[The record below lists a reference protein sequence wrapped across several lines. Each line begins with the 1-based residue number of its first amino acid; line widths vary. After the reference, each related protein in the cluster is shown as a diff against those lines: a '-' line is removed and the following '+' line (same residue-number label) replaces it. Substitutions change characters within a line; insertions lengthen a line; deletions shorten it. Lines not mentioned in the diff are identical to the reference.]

1 MSKRLCVL
9 GDDRLFACGA
19 AQRAVRWP
27 DLSFEQGQVD
37 MGADLMTGYDG
48 FVISG
53 LGIAPVVE
61 IFGELSCLDMPS
73 VEDAMSA
80 LDAERPLASTAM
92 LRAYTR
98 ERLEATRAVAA
109 ARQLRAQTEAPIF
122 LASLPRPSAQACQTG
137 GRETELAQLAARGDG
152 PFVSAWF
159 DRMAGDLCAD
169 IGVHFLPQPRASL
182 TADGMF
188 TKEDYVSPRSTTGAG
203 DNAAQVNAEFA
214 CLVID
219 QVAHALK
226 TCSPA

>member
-9 GDDRLFACGA
+9 GDDGLFVCDP
-19 AQRAVRWP
+19 AQRAARWP
-27 DLSFEQGQVD
+27 DLWFEQGQVD
-37 MGADLMTGYDG
+37 MGADLMAGYDG

-80 LDAERPLASTAM
+80 LDSERPLASTAM

-98 ERLEATRAVAA
+98 ERLEATQAVAL
-109 ARQLRAQTEAPIF
+109 ARSLRAKTEVPIF
-122 LASLPRPSAQACQTG
+122 LVSLPRPSAEACQTD
-137 GRETELAQLAARGDG
+137 GREVKLSQLAAQGDG

-159 DRMAGDLCAD
+159 DRIAGELCAD
-169 IGVHFLPQPRASL
+169 IGVHFLPQPRVSL

-188 TKEDYVSPRSTTGAG
+188 TKEDYVSTRSTTGAEY
-203 DNAAQVNAEFA
+203 NTARVNAEFA

-226 TCSPA
+226 TCDPA

>member
-9 GDDRLFACGA
+9 GDDRLFACEA
-19 AQRAVRWP
+19 AQRAARWP
-27 DLSFEQGQVD
+27 DLSFEQGQED

-48 FVISG
+48 FVIAG

-61 IFGELSCLDMPS
+61 IFGELSCLEMPS

-98 ERLEATRAVAA
+98 ERLEAVRAVAL
-109 ARQLRAQTEAPIF
+109 ARNLRAQTEAPVF
-122 LASLPRPSAQACQTG
+122 LTSLPRPSAEACQNG
-137 GRETELAQLAARGDG
+137 ERETELAQLAARGDG

-159 DRMAGDLCAD
+159 DRMAGELCAD
-169 IGVHFLPQPRASL
+169 IGVQFLPQPRESL

-188 TKEDYVSPRSTTGAG
+188 TKENYVSTRNTTCAG
-203 DNAAQVNAEFA
+203 DDATQVNAEVA

-226 TCSPA
+226 TCSPG

>member
-9 GDDRLFACGA
+9 GDDRLFACEA
-19 AQRAVRWP
+19 AQRAARWP
-27 DLSFEQGQVD
+27 DLSFERGQVD

-61 IFGELSCLDMPS
+61 IFGELSCLEMPS

-80 LDAERPLASTAM
+80 LDAEQPLASTAM

-122 LASLPRPSAQACQTG
+122 LAWLPRPSTQTCQTG
-137 GRETELAQLAARGDG
+137 GRETEFAQLAARGDG

-159 DRMAGDLCAD
+159 DRMAGELCAD
-169 IGVHFLPQPRASL
+169 IGVHFLPQPRMSL

-203 DNAAQVNAEFA
+203 ENAAQVNAEFA

>member
-1 MSKRLCVL
+1 MIKHLCIL
-9 GDDRLFACGA
+9 GDDRLFACEP
-19 AQRAVRWP
+19 AQRAARWP
-27 DLSFEQGQVD
+27 DLVIEQGQED

-48 FVISG
+48 VVIAG
-53 LGIAPVVE
+53 PGIAPVVE

-98 ERLEATRAVAA
+98 ERMEAMRAVTL
-109 ARQLRAQTEAPIF
+109 ARTLRAKTEVPIF
-122 LASLPRPSAQACQTG
+122 LVSLPRPSAETRQTE
-137 GRETELAQLAARGDG
+137 GREVELSQLAAQGDG

-159 DRMAGDLCAD
+159 DRIAGELCAD

-188 TKEDYVSPRSTTGAG
+188 TKEDYVSPHSTTCAG

-226 TCSPA
+226 TCDPA

>member
-9 GDDRLFACGA
+9 GDDRLLDCGA
-19 AQRAVRWP
+19 AQRAAHWT
-27 DLSFEQGQVD
+27 DLSFERGQVD

-80 LDAERPLASTAM
+80 LDAELPLASTAM

-98 ERLEATRAVAA
+98 ERLEATRVVAV

-159 DRMAGDLCAD
+159 DRMAGELCAD
-169 IGVHFLPQPRASL
+169 ISVRFLPQPRMSL

-203 DNAAQVNAEFA
+203 ENAAQVNAEFA